1 MAQTVSNPK
10 YREIKDG
17 FYWTQ
22 ECLPLGTLSELDRFD
37 MSKWIGADEEVHGCQ
52 NAYLLD
58 GEQSLLF
65 DTLTQPNGDQVVDL
79 LDDLLDGDDLDY
91 LVISHPEANH
101 AGNTFTILEAYPE
114 ATLLVPGEAA
124 GHGTG
129 HGTEHEL
136 YHIATDT
143 PEDVSEL
150 ANEIRYI
157 GDGDTVD
164 LGGYTVE
171 FHRPVVADHSFTL
184 WMTEHTTNTLFTV
197 DWMGFLHQSSNC
209 VSYVHELDR
218 EVTVEQV
225 FRFHALAFP
234 WLRFSDVAAIERGVA
249 DVRERFNPDIVAPA
263 HGMVT
268 TENPGQ
274 YMDLFTE
281 AAAYLSEEGEHE
293 NMQSKLEYILR
304 PPTEA

>member
-101 AGNTFTILEAYPE
+101 AGNTFTILEAYP
-114 ATLLVPGEAA
+114 
-124 GHGTG
+124 
-129 HGTEHEL
+129 
-136 YHIATDT
+136 
-143 PEDVSEL
+143 
-150 ANEIRYI
+150 
-157 GDGDTVD
+157 
-164 LGGYTVE
+164 
-171 FHRPVVADHSFTL
+171 
-184 WMTEHTTNTLFTV
+184 
-197 DWMGFLHQSSNC
+197 
-209 VSYVHELDR
+209 
-218 EVTVEQV
+218 
-225 FRFHALAFP
+225 
-234 WLRFSDVAAIERGVA
+234 
-249 DVRERFNPDIVAPA
+249 
-263 HGMVT
+263 
-268 TENPGQ
+268 
-274 YMDLFTE
+274 
-281 AAAYLSEEGEHE
+281 
-293 NMQSKLEYILR
+293 
-304 PPTEA
+304 